1 MVTTFENHH
10 YDQIIEV
17 DEDIAENRNDGEED
31 QSGRLA
37 GSCHLLQGSGIAG
50 NQAEPNNNNNSN
62 NLRWLDLTTTTTI
75 TVTFWPTITIT
86 ITL

>member
-37 GSCHLLQGSGIAG
+37 GSCHLLQGSGIATD
-50 NQAEPNNNNNSN
+50 QAEP
-62 NLRWLDLTTTTTI
+62 I
-75 TVTFWPTITIT
+75 I
-86 ITL
+86 ITLVFPKVNGKTLPYYICHLDFGVV